1 MKTYIIAECGINHNG
16 SLETAKK
23 MIEKAKECGAD
34 CAKFQYFRRG
44 EVEEVWDIV
53 KDYHME
59 WGYLSVL
66 QEYCEKIGID
76 FLCSAFGG
84 ASAWVLINR
93 LKLKTLKIPSGKITD
108 LDFLGYVSKKFDRF
122 ILSTGMANLDE
133 VEKAI
138 EIFKPTPIDIL
149 HCVSAYPTDICDINI
164 SSVGT
169 RHITGFSD
177 HTTGC
182 TAAIMAV
189 ALGARIIEKHF
200 TLDNFMQ
207 GPDHTMSMNPID
219 FKYYVKKIREAELA
233 LGDGNIK
240 CEEVEKVN
248 LFRRK

>member
-108 LDFLGYVSKKFDRF
+108 LDFLKYISDKFDRF
-122 ILSTGMANLDE
+122 ILSTGMANIDE
-133 VEKAI
+133 IRKATGI
-138 EIFKPTPIDIL
+138 LGPWNTDIL
-149 HCVSAYPTDICDINI
+149 HCVSAYPTQIHDINI
-164 SSVGT
+164 RVVG
-169 RHITGFSD
+169 RVADGFSD